1 MLHFLEILDNINLD
15 DNNFGDCDPE
25 TINHVRLMA
34 WYNRFKQHKA
44 CEKKKKKKIDEELL
58 PVAWYATRVWDWN
71 MSEG

>member
-1 MLHFLEILDNINLD
+1 MNFLLHFLEILDNINLD
-15 DNNFGDCDPE
+15 DNNFDDCDLE

-44 CEKKKKKKIDEELL
+44 CEKKKIDEELL
-58 PVAWYATRVWDWN
+58 PVAWYATRVWDRN